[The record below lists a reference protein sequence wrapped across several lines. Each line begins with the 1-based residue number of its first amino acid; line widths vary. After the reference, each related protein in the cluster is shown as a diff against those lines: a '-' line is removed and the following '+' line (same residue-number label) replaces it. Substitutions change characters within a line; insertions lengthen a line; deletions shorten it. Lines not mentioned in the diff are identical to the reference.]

1 MKINILLTSAG
12 DKVPLV
18 NSVLSTIAKSNL
30 DLTLVLGDKR
40 KDALSFYFAK
50 NNWVMPETNHDNLR
64 SIIEG
69 CLDRN
74 IKLILPTRDGELEF
88 YSEHSR
94 EFQQKGINLIISE
107 NSTIKIC
114 RDKLKF
120 HDVMKKSKIPII
132 PSSLV
137 YESKFGDF
145 VTVKERFGSG
155 SRKVLSGLG
164 REEAQDYARTLEHP
178 IFQPTIRGKEF
189 SIDTWASK
197 DGLRIFSSPRLRIMI
212 RDGESVITK
221 VIKSEKISE
230 VSHSLVQLLKIKGVA
245 VIQGFINQYGH
256 ILINECN
263 PRVGGASTATIN
275 AGGPLIELAILDFLD
290 LPIDNLF
297 ESIKIKEI
305 TQIRASFDT
314 CI

>member
-1 MKINILLTSAG
+1 MKTNILLSSAG

-18 NSVLSTIAKSNL
+18 NSFLSTIAKSNL
-30 DLTLVLGDKR
+30 DLNLILGDIR

-50 NNWVMPETNHDNLR
+50 NNWVMPETNPDNLKA
-64 SIIEG
+64 IIQG

-74 IKLILPTRDGELEF
+74 IKIILPTRDGELEF
-88 YSEHSR
+88 YSENLR
-94 EFQQKGINLIISE
+94 EFQQKGISLIISE

-120 HDVMKKSKIPII
+120 HDVVKGSKLPII

-137 YESKFGDF
+137 YESQFGDF

-155 SRKVLSGLG
+155 SRKVLSGLN
-164 REEAQDYARTLEHP
+164 REEAQDYAKKLEHP
-178 IFQPTIRGKEF
+178 IFQPTIRGTEF
-189 SIDTWASK
+189 SIDIWASK
-197 DGLRIFSSPRLRIMI
+197 DGLKIISSPRLRIMI

-230 VSHSLVQLLKIKGVA
+230 VSNSLVRLLKIKGVA
-245 VIQGFINQYGH
+245 VIQGFINEYGH

-275 AGGPLIELAILDFLD
+275 AGGPLIELAILDFLEMS
-290 LPIDNLF
+290 IDSLF

-305 TQIRASFDT
+305 TQVRASFDT